1 MTHRQP
7 AAFGSPVFSHPCPR
21 LLSSIGRNPPDLRPP
36 PQPRPISGL
45 PAAPP
50 NLQPPPQPRQISG
63 RRETCPRCGLRSAR
77 RLEARPGPAG
87 LAAASNR
94 AETAH
99 LPYRHLPF
107 YRAPATKFA
116 QHRENTPKMSIFLLA
131 GRTFSRH
138 DMPHRSSR
146 KPNTHVRAFGS
157 VRGSDDTHVSP
168 MIYPRAS

>member
-21 LLSSIGRNPPDLRPP
+21 LLSSIGRNPPDLRPL
-36 PQPRPISGL
+36 PRPARS
-45 PAAPP
+45 PASAA
-50 NLQPPPQPRQISG
+50 PRQISG
-63 RRETCPRCGLRSAR
+63 RRETCPPARRPRCELRSAR

>member
-1 MTHRQP
+1 MTHKQP

-21 LLSSIGRNPPDLRPP
+21 LLSSIGRNPPDLRPL
-36 PQPRPISGL
+36 PRPARS
-45 PAAPP
+45 PASAA
-50 NLQPPPQPRQISG
+50 PRQISG
-63 RRETCPRCGLRSAR
+63 RRETCPPARRPRCELRSAR